1 MNVTSALALRKK
13 YPGKI
18 FIEGPSE
25 NAIRASLEGF
35 IDVNT
40 KKIVP
45 MDNEFYSNL
54 FEAKEVKDIQFKV

>member
-1 MNVTSALALRKK
+1 MEITSALALKKK

-18 FIEGPSE
+18 FVEAPSE
-25 NAIRASLEGF
+25 AAIRKSLEGF

-45 MDNEFYSNL
+45 MDNDFYSTL
-54 FEAKEVKDIQFKV
+54 FDVKETKDIQFK